1 MPLMNTEGFA
11 DQTKVNKA
19 FLRSSADRIKKEI
32 LSSTPDIR
40 NKTLYYVSPKGDDAN
55 LGTDQ
60 AHPWKSLEKVNST
73 PLGLHDMVLFEAG
86 QKWRGILKTQK
97 NVSYSH
103 YGKGD
108 PPIICGSARNYA
120 DPELWYETDMP
131 CVYRCGAELQNPG
144 IMAFDHDDRLG
155 NYDACYGSLL
165 FERDN
170 DGLDEKGLQKD
181 LQFFWNAKTGETYLY
196 SEFGNPGKRF
206 RSIEIGES
214 ATVVWLNDGCWI
226 DGLRV
231 RYGGALGMAC
241 GSVRGVTIVNCV
253 CDWIGGSKLG
263 NNATFGNAIQIY
275 GNAIDC
281 RIEHNWCYQCFD
293 TAMTVQCTG
302 NSKTDAI
309 MENVSMSDNLVEYCY
324 WGIEY
329 WNQPSAEYARAFRNV
344 KIDRNFIRFTGM
356 GWGSA
361 FRAEQYKGFPFL
373 YEQTAALC
381 CFGMLEE
388 AENVSV
394 SENVVELSRN
404 GAIVRMDYY
413 GGERFSYRNNVF
425 VQYWK
430 DKMLLFHKNRHDC
443 DEALEQGLN
452 QYPNFCN
459 NRIWMI
465 EEEGS
470 DYKIKK
476 EICK

>member
-1 MPLMNTEGFA
+1 MLSIQTECLTNKSNIPKDYFQSKA
-11 DQTKVNKA
+11 DK
-19 FLRSSADRIKKEI
+19 IKKEI
-32 LSSTPDIR
+32 LNSVPNTR
-40 NKTLYYVSPKGDDAN
+40 NKTLYYVSPNGDDSYV
-55 LGTDQ
+55 GTDE

-73 PLGLHDMVLFEAG
+73 PLGEKDMVLFEAG

-97 NVSYSH
+97 GVSYSR
-103 YGKGD
+103 YGIGD
-108 PPIICGSARNYA
+108 PPIICGSVRNYA
-120 DPELWYETDMP
+120 DPDLWTETDMA
-131 CVYRCGAELQNPG
+131 CVYRCCAELQNPG
-144 IMAFDHDDRLG
+144 IMAFDHDDSLG
-155 NYDACYGSLL
+155 NYDARYGSLL

-170 DGLDEKGLQKD
+170 YELDEKGLNKD
-181 LQFFWNAKTGETYLY
+181 LQFFWNPKTKETYLY
-196 SEFGNPGKRF
+196 SEFGNPGMRF
-206 RSIEIGES
+206 RSIEIGE
-214 ATVVWLNDGCWI
+214 APTVVWLNDGCLI

-241 GSVRGVTIVNCV
+241 GSVRNVTIINCV

-275 GNAIDC
+275 GNAINCHID
-281 RIEHNWCYQCFD
+281 HNWCYQCYD

-344 KIDRNFIRFTGM
+344 EVNRNFIRFTGM

-361 FRAEQYKGFPFL
+361 FRSEQYKGFPYL

-381 CFGMLEE
+381 CFGMIEA

-394 SENVVELSRN
+394 CENIVELSRN

-413 GGERFSYRNNVF
+413 GGECFMYYNNVF
-425 VQYWK
+425 IQYWK

-443 DEALEQGLN
+443 DENLEQGLM
-452 QYPNFCN
+452 QYFNFRN
-459 NRIWMI
+459 NHIWMI
-465 EEEGS
+465 EEGES
-470 DYKIKK
+470 NYKLKR
-476 EICK
+476 EIYK